1 MESPMNP
8 NFIVEGSREF
18 EPRRK
23 VAFYGK
29 GGIGKSTT
37 VSNTSAALADMG
49 YRVMQIGCDPK
60 ADSTVNLT
68 GGVQIPTV
76 LSTMVAKNND
86 VELDDLVFEG
96 SKGVLCVETGGPK
109 PGMGCAGRGVL
120 TAFEQLEKLDA
131 FDEYRPDIVLYD
143 VLGDVVCGGF
153 ALPIRNGYADD
164 VCIVTSGEKMALYA
178 ARNINQS
185 VENNRSHGYAKV
197 KGLVLNSRNTPN
209 EREVVEKAAEEMG
222 TKVIIQIPRDT
233 VVQEAED
240 RGMTVVEYAP
250 ESHQADVYR
259 QLARIVLEE
268 DARWPRSSATAPRC
282 TAGGA

>member
-1 MESPMNP
+1 MNP
-8 NFIVEGSREF
+8 NFIVEGSRES
-18 EPRRK
+18 EPLRK

-131 FDEYRPDIVLYD
+131 FDEYKPDIVLYD

-185 VENNRSHGYAKV
+185 VENNRSHGYARV
-197 KGLVLNSRNTPN
+197 KGLILNSRNTPN
-209 EREVVEKAAEEMG
+209 ERETVEKAAEEMG
-222 TKVIIQIPRDT
+222 TRVLIQIPRDSI
-233 VVQEAED
+233 VQEAED
-240 RGMTVVEYAP
+240 RGLTVVEYAP
-250 ESHQADVYR
+250 DSTQAAAYR
-259 QLARIVLEE
+259 DLARIVL
-268 DARWPRSSATAPRC
+268 DGGIRWLRTGCATAPRSMA
-282 TAGGA
+282 AGAS